1 MRNVV
6 ALASLLLLSYS
17 QAFAQQAGDR
27 IVVSTESAPLR
38 TQTQTAG
45 NVPKGVILTVQDV
58 NGDWLW
64 VTYTLGKGSIKGW
77 LNRRDTIPFSKA
89 LDFINGELQR
99 QPQAEL
105 YNIRGMIRFERGEL
119 DLALAD
125 YNEALR
131 LDARRAHVW
140 NNRGNLW
147 RAKGDGKQAIND
159 FNQAV
164 RLAPDDPVAYK
175 NRGNVWSDRG
185 AFDKAIR
192 DYDAAITLDSQ
203 DAESYN
209 NRGSMQM
216 QARQYEKAQADFNE
230 AIHRA
235 PQSPAG
241 YNNLAWLLATCPE
254 TTCRDAKRA
263 VELATKACELGGWK
277 DAGHID
283 TLATACAEAG
293 DMESAVKW
301 QTRAVELAP
310 EPRKPGYRTRLEQ
323 YKLSQAPREELAQ

>member
-1 MRNVV
+1 MRIVI
-6 ALASLLLLSYS
+6 ALALLL
-17 QAFAQQAGDR
+17 AVFVGPAPAQQTGER
-27 IVVSTESAPLR
+27 VVVVTESAPLR
-38 TQTQTAG
+38 TQAQTAG
-45 NVPKGVILTVQDV
+45 NVPKGVILTVQEV

-77 LNRRDTIPFSKA
+77 LNRRDTIPFDKA

-105 YNIRGMIRFERGEL
+105 YNIRGMIRFEKGQL
-119 DLALAD
+119 DQALAD

-131 LDARRAHVW
+131 LDAPRAHVW

-147 RAKGDGKQAIND
+147 RAKGDSKQAIND

-164 RLAPDDPVAYK
+164 RLAPDDALAYK

-192 DYDAAITLDSQ
+192 DYDAAITLDPQ

-209 NRGSMQM
+209 NRGSMRM
-216 QARQYEKAQADFNE
+216 QLGDYERAIADFNE
-230 AIHRA
+230 ATRRA

-241 YNNLAWLLATCPE
+241 YNSLAWLLATCTE
-254 TTCRDAKRA
+254 TKYRDALRA

-277 DAGHID
+277 NAGHID
-283 TLATACAEAG
+283 TLATACAESG
-293 DMESAVKW
+293 DLESAVKW
-301 QTRAVELAP
+301 QAKAVDLAP
-310 EPRKPGYRTRLEQ
+310 EPRKPAYKSRLEQ
-323 YKLSQAPREELAQ
+323 YKLGQAPREEVAQ